1 MKKRLLSLALA
12 LCLVCS
18 LLPGTAL
25 AAAGPNPFWD
35 IPASHWAHD
44 EVTYV
49 YENDL
54 MNGTSSTHFSPD
66 ARTTRAQV
74 VTVLY
79 RLAGQPAADWEN
91 PFWDVPASAWFHD
104 AVTWAWENDI
114 TGGVSSTHFGAGNAV
129 TREQLAT
136 FLYRYAQDQG
146 YDTSARADLSG
157 YSDAGLVSSYATE
170 ALSWANATGLI
181 TGTTATTLSPQG
193 SATRAQGATILS
205 RFCQDVIPGGY
216 VSPAHMIRNLEGS
229 TLSKKDTLVA
239 MAEVLLDDGF
249 APAFVA
255 GILGNILVEGDCGRF
270 ESSAYISNPDAEP
283 DYLVYMDENY
293 DYREKYSYKL
303 IYEGISLQEVYNM
316 ILELGPEG
324 ANGRG
329 SCFGLGCLQW
339 TSYERIK
346 RLVENYIE
354 VAGDADTITL
364 AQVQEAEGM
373 TVSYELN
380 NTYRSV
386 YTTWQSENADQNT
399 TEAAFA
405 AGVIVRNRSRIPGCE
420 GCLRITVGTPA
431 ENARMLETVKNF
443 RL

>member
-25 AAAGPNPFWD
+25 AAGENPFTD
-35 IPASHWAHD
+35 VSASHWAHD
-44 EVTYV
+44 DITYV

-54 MNGTSSTHFSPD
+54 MNGTDGSLFSPEST
-66 ARTTRAQV
+66 TTRAQV

-79 RLAGQPAADWEN
+79 RLAGQPAADWAN

-181 TGTTATTLSPQG
+181 IGTTATTLSPKG
-193 SATRAQGATILS
+193 SATRAQVATILS

-216 VSPAHMIRNLEGS
+216 VSPAHMIRNLEDS

-255 GILGNILVEGDCGRF
+255 GILGNIMVEGDCGRF

-283 DYLVYMDENY
+283 DYLVYLDENY

-316 ILELGPEG
+316 ILELGPGG

-346 RLVENYIE
+346 RLVENYLD
-354 VAGDADTITL
+354 VNGNADSITL

-405 AGVIVRNRSRIPGCE
+405 AGVIVCVRYGVP
-420 GCLRITVGTPA
+420 VGYNTEEVQNTRGALA
-431 ENARMLETVKNF
+431 EAVYNVMMGNS
-443 RL
+443 

>member
-25 AAAGPNPFWD
+25 AAGENPFTD
-35 IPASHWAHD
+35 VPASHWAHD
-44 EVTYV
+44 DITYV

-54 MNGTSSTHFSPD
+54 MNGTDGSLFSPEST
-66 ARTTRAQV
+66 TTRAQV

-193 SATRAQGATILS
+193 SATRAQVATILS
-205 RFCQDVIPGGY
+205 RFCQDVVPGGY
-216 VSPAHMIRNLEGS
+216 VSPAHMIRNLEDS

-239 MAEVLLDDGF
+239 MAQVLLDDGF

-255 GILGNILVEGDCGRF
+255 GILGNIMVEGDCGRF

-283 DYLVYMDENY
+283 DYLVYLDENY

-405 AGVIVRNRSRIPGCE
+405 AGVIVCVRYGVP
-420 GCLRITVGTPA
+420 VGYNTEEVQNTRGGLA
-431 ENARMLETVKNF
+431 EAVYNVMMGNS
-443 RL
+443 

>member
-25 AAAGPNPFWD
+25 AAGENPFTD
-35 IPASHWAHD
+35 VPASHWAHD
-44 EVTYV
+44 DITYV

-54 MNGTSSTHFSPD
+54 MNGTDGSLFSPEST
-66 ARTTRAQV
+66 TTRAQV

-79 RLAGQPAADWEN
+79 RLAGQPAADWAN

-129 TREQLAT
+129 TREQLAA

-181 TGTTATTLSPQG
+181 TGTTATTLSPKG
-193 SATRAQGATILS
+193 SATRAQVATILS

-216 VSPAHMIRNLEGS
+216 VSPAHMIRNLEDS

-255 GILGNILVEGDCGRF
+255 GILGNIMVEGDCGRF
-270 ESSAYISNPDAEP
+270 ESSAYTSNPDAEP
-283 DYLVYMDENY
+283 DYLVYLDENY

-316 ILELGPEG
+316 ILELGPGG

-346 RLVENYIE
+346 RLVENYID
-354 VAGDADTITL
+354 VAGGADTITL

-405 AGVIVRNRSRIPGCE
+405 AGVIVCVRYGVP
-420 GCLRITVGTPA
+420 VGYNTEEVQNTRGALA
-431 ENARMLETVKNF
+431 EAVYNVMMGNS
-443 RL
+443 

>member
-1 MKKRLLSLALA
+1 M
-12 LCLVCS
+12 
-18 LLPGTAL
+18 
-25 AAAGPNPFWD
+25 
-35 IPASHWAHD
+35 PASHWAHD
-44 EVTYV
+44 DITYV

-54 MNGTSSTHFSPD
+54 MNGTDGSLFSPEST
-66 ARTTRAQV
+66 TTRAQV

-181 TGTTATTLSPQG
+181 TGTTGTTLSPQG
-193 SATRAQGATILS
+193 SATRAQVATILS

-216 VSPAHMIRNLEGS
+216 VSPAHMIRNLEDS

-255 GILGNILVEGDCGRF
+255 GILGNIMVEGDCGRF

-283 DYLVYMDENY
+283 DYLVYLDENY

-405 AGVIVRNRSRIPGCE
+405 AGVIVCVRYGVP
-420 GCLRITVGTPA
+420 VGYNTEEVQNTRGALA
-431 ENARMLETVKNF
+431 EAVYNVMMGNS
-443 RL
+443 

>member
-25 AAAGPNPFWD
+25 AAGENPFTD
-35 IPASHWAHD
+35 VPASHWAHD
-44 EVTYV
+44 DITYV

-54 MNGTSSTHFSPD
+54 MNGTDGSLFSPEST
-66 ARTTRAQV
+66 TTRAQV

-79 RLAGQPAADWEN
+79 RLAGQPAADWAN

-129 TREQLAT
+129 TREQLAA

-181 TGTTATTLSPQG
+181 TGTTGTTLSPKG
-193 SATRAQGATILS
+193 SATRAQVSTILS

-216 VSPAHMIRNLEGS
+216 VSPAHMIRNLEDS

-255 GILGNILVEGDCGRF
+255 GILGNIMVEGDCGRF

-316 ILELGPEG
+316 ILELGPGG

-405 AGVIVRNRSRIPGCE
+405 AGVIVCVRYGVP
-420 GCLRITVGTPA
+420 VGYNTEEVQNTRGALA
-431 ENARMLETVKNF
+431 EAVYNVMMGNS
-443 RL
+443 